1 MKLLKIYILIYF
13 FSFSSSRDY
22 STKPPKNL
30 KHIKNIYSSWSNI
43 ESFNR
48 PIITWDYIYYIQRG
62 VLSAFNYNDIIFTP
76 NVFYPYGD
84 NYYLKPIDSYSSTFN
99 DYVMFFTKDCS
110 LRIYNIYDK
119 QFNYNNAILNIRF
132 NDLNSGKCYDS
143 LRIYY
148 GAHSSFIA
156 VYNLNYNKI
165 IVLEIL
171 SIYSSSDDE
180 KYRRY
185 MEVKME
191 GRITKALIFTKYDK
205 ALLIGYDS
213 LGNINFWNIKNYC
226 EGIWNNIKVAYNDN
240 LIKSFK
246 FGYSS
251 KEDFATIIDFNK
263 LLIIN
268 DYDFLVFDL
277 NTIETIHHFIT
288 FDYEVSCLLGLK
300 DGRVLLG
307 TTKGILYLIEY
318 NGLTILELDKK
329 LLCPN
334 KYIYSLS
341 SISNCTPGT
350 TTCYIIAANCG
361 YLKIF
366 EIQSPSNGSSDL

>member
-1 MKLLKIYILIYF
+1 M
-13 FSFSSSRDY
+13 
-22 STKPPKNL
+22 
-30 KHIKNIYSSWSNI
+30 
-43 ESFNR
+43 
-48 PIITWDYIYYIQRG
+48 
-62 VLSAFNYNDIIFTP
+62 
-76 NVFYPYGD
+76 
-84 NYYLKPIDSYSSTFN
+84 
-99 DYVMFFTKDCS
+99 
-110 LRIYNIYDK
+110 
-119 QFNYNNAILNIRF
+119 
-132 NDLNSGKCYDS
+132 
-143 LRIYY
+143 
-148 GAHSSFIA
+148 
-156 VYNLNYNKI
+156 
-165 IVLEIL
+165 
-171 SIYSSSDDE
+171 SIYSSLDDE

-263 LLIIN
+263 LLVIN
-268 DYDFLVFDL
+268 VNEFLVFDL
-277 NTIETIHHFIT
+277 NTIELIHRKII
-288 FDYEVSCLLGLK
+288 FDFDVSCLLGLK
-300 DGRVLLG
+300 DGSVLLG